1 MVSSRSPAEWPG
13 LDGVDERRFDVFV
26 IGDVGIEVR
35 ATLPD
40 VRFAELDAD
49 RLAYAPARAMVAG
62 TAVNLAR
69 CATRYFR
76 RVGVLGKVGDDDFT
90 PVIRRELR
98 RIGADDH
105 LRVEPGTPNGVSVML
120 RDRPG
125 GDRRGVGR
133 PGAAGVRLL
142 VVQDE
147 PPGRRLAAPEVRAA
161 AAGIEGADVLVTDGY
176 SLLSPVSRAALH
188 TAARI
193 ARDAGTRVA
202 FDLVPHDVDA
212 RLPADDVLPM
222 TALADL
228 VISEA
233 PTLARLLGQP
243 SPATG
248 GEVRELLPVLDRAVP
263 GRPLW
268 LLRFGDTSLEHTL
281 AYQRDGLLM
290 EYPTGYADGVERAGF
305 GDRLAASELYWWL
318 SGGASASGSAV
329 VAPRSA

>member
-1 MVSSRSPAEWPG
+1 MASSRSPADRPG
-13 LDGVDERRFDVFV
+13 LDGVAERRFDMFV

-40 VRFAELDAD
+40 IRFADVHAD
-49 RLAYAPARAMVAG
+49 RLTYAPARAIVAG

-90 PVIRRELR
+90 PAIRRELL

-105 LRVEPGTPNGVSVML
+105 LRVEPGVPNGVSVML
-120 RDRPG
+120 RDRPA
-125 GDRRGVGR
+125 
-133 PGAAGVRLL
+133 PAAGAGAGKGVRLL
-142 VVQDE
+142 VVQEE
-147 PPGRRLAAPEVRAA
+147 PPGRRLTAAEVRSA
-161 AAGIEGADVLVTDGY
+161 AAGIEAADVLVTDGY
-176 SLLSPVSRAALH
+176 SLLSPVSGEALR

-202 FDLVPHDVDA
+202 FDLVPHDADA
-212 RLPADDVLPM
+212 RLPAEEIVPM
-222 TALADL
+222 LALADL

-233 PTLARLLGQP
+233 PTLARLLG
-243 SPATG
+243 SAASAHG
-248 GEVRELLPVLDRAVP
+248 AHGVRELLPVLDRAVP

-268 LLRFGDTSLEHTL
+268 LLRFGDTSLEHAL
-281 AYQRDGLLM
+281 AYRRDGLLM
-290 EYPTGYADGVERAGF
+290 EYPTGYGAGVERAGF
-305 GDRLAASELYWWL
+305 GDRLAAAELYWWL
-318 SGGASASGSAV
+318 SGGASASGAAD

>member
-13 LDGVDERRFDVFV
+13 LDGVDGADERRFDMFV

-40 VRFAELDAD
+40 VRFADVHAD
-49 RLAYAPARAMVAG
+49 RLTYAPARAIVAG

-69 CATRYFR
+69 CATRCFR

-105 LRVEPGTPNGVSVML
+105 LRVEPGVPNGVSVML
-120 RDRPG
+120 R
-125 GDRRGVGR
+125 GR
-133 PGAAGVRLL
+133 PDDGGPLDGGPGVRLL

-147 PPGRRLAAPEVRAA
+147 PPGRRLTAPEVRSAA
-161 AAGIEGADVLVTDGY
+161 SGIEGADVLVTDGY
-176 SLLSPVSRAALH
+176 SLLSPVSGAALH

-212 RLPADDVLPM
+212 RLPAEDIVPM
-222 TALADL
+222 LALADL

-233 PTLARLLGQP
+233 PTLARLLG
-243 SPATG
+243 SAAATRD
-248 GEVRELLPVLDRAVP
+248 VRELLPALDRAVP

-268 LLRFGDTSLEHTL
+268 LLRFGDTSLEHAL

-290 EYPTGYADGVERAGF
+290 EYPTGYGDGVERAGF

-318 SGGASASGSAV
+318 SGGSSASGSAA